1 MSNQAMRSLYLILL
15 GGPGAGKGT
24 QGQILST
31 YLGLSRISSG
41 DLFREHIHSRTELGR
56 LAQSFIEQGALVP
69 DDVTISMVMDR
80 LDRPDCRRG
89 AILDGFPRTVA
100 QAEALDAELHRRAK
114 EISLVLDLQVSFPVL
129 MERLTGRWLCR
140 ICGASFHT
148 RLRPPAT
155 EGICD
160 FCGNALFQRDDDRP
174 ETVIQRL
181 EVYSHQT
188 EPLRQ
193 FYAHQGLL
201 QVVDGGQ
208 SVEAVQRALLQALKT
223 RLGLS

>member
-1 MSNQAMRSLYLILL
+1 MSNEAMRSLYLILL

-24 QGQILST
+24 QGQMLST
-31 YLGLSRISSG
+31 YLGVPRISSG
-41 DLFREHIHSRTELGR
+41 DLFREHIQSRTDLGR
-56 LAQSFIEQGALVP
+56 LAQSFIERGNLVP
-69 DDVTISMVMDR
+69 DDVTICMVMDR

-89 AILDGFPRTVA
+89 VILDGFPRTVP
-100 QAEALDAELHRRAK
+100 QAEALNDELHRRGK
-114 EISLVLDLQVSFPVL
+114 SISLVIDLHVSFPVL
-129 MERLTGRWLCR
+129 IARLSARWLCR

-148 RLRPPAT
+148 TLRPPAT
-155 EGICD
+155 PGICD

-193 FYAHQGLL
+193 FYYQKGLL
-201 QVVDGGQ
+201 AVLDGGQ
-208 SVEAVQRALLQALKT
+208 PVEDVQHDLIRVLVEQ
-223 RLGLS
+223 LGVG